1 MKRKTFICLGMMM
14 MILFRTKKI
23 FLRIFSLFTA
33 LYILPIHQH
42 LNNFLSNIQ
51 FPKLSADSKNNLD
64 KPVTKSE
71 ILGSLK
77 DLKFN
82 ETPGYDGLP
91 VEFYVVFFND
101 IIDMLLNCYHYS
113 FEQGFMSSSQRNGI
127 TTLLPKKDKDPLLV
141 KNYRPISL
149 LNTDY
154 KIIAKVMAKRLNS
167 CLHQIIHDDQTGF
180 MKGRNIG
187 SNIRTIIDVIE
198 YCDANQI
205 PGSIIL
211 LDIEK
216 AFDSVGHDYLFQVL
230 HHFNFGDCFINCIK
244 SF

>member
-1 MKRKTFICLGMMM
+1 
-14 MILFRTKKI
+14 
-23 FLRIFSLFTA
+23 
-33 LYILPIHQH
+33 
-42 LNNFLSNIQ
+42 
-51 FPKLSADSKNNLD
+51 
-64 KPVTKSE
+64 
-71 ILGSLK
+71 
-77 DLKFN
+77 
-82 ETPGYDGLP
+82 
-91 VEFYVVFFND
+91 
-101 IIDMLLNCYHYS
+101 
-113 FEQGFMSSSQRNGI
+113 MSSSQRNGI

-167 CLHQIIHDDQTGF
+167 CLHQIIHDDQTGL

-216 AFDSVGHDYLFQVL
+216 AFDSVDHDYLFQVL
-230 HHFNFGDCFINCIK
+230 HHFNFGDCFINYIK
-244 SF
+244 SFYSNRKSYIINIGFISEAISMEKGIFQGCPISPLLFLCAIEALVIQIRGNDLIKGLKVGDLEKKVSLLADDRHAFYKVIRNLLQTFLVL